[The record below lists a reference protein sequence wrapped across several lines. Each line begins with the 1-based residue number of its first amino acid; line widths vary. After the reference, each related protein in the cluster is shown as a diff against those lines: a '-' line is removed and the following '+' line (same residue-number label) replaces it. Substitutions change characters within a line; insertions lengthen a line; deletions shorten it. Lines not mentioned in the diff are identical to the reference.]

1 MSTNFSSE
9 THNVNSPSKWERD
22 YQSGEAGWD
31 IGTPTPVFQRLLRE
45 GALEQGALDGAL
57 ENAPYAGDLSRG
69 AIQFPPGRI
78 LVPCA
83 GRGHDAREF
92 ARHGFEVVAVDFAR
106 EAVEQMRA
114 LMDDASQYEI
124 WQGDLFQLPQEWNDT
139 FDYVLEYTCYCAIDP
154 QRREEYADMIARVLK
169 RGGKY
174 IALALPLNERV
185 GGPPFTVKPDELI
198 SQLTRRG
205 LKLLHREFPPDS
217 IKPRKG
223 NEELLVM
230 KKT

>member
-1 MSTNFSSE
+1 MDVPPETN
-9 THNVNSPSKWERD
+9 NVNSPSKWERD
-22 YQSGEAGWD
+22 YQRGEAGWD

-45 GALEQGALDGAL
+45 GALGTGAL
-57 ENAPYAGDLSRG
+57 ENAPYAEDLSRG
-69 AIQFPPGRI
+69 TLQFPPGRM
-78 LVPCA
+78 LVPGA

-92 ARHGFEVVAVDFAR
+92 ARQGFEVVAVDFAR
-106 EAVEQMRA
+106 DAVDAMRE
-114 LMDDASQYEI
+114 LMDDAALSGNATRHEI
-124 WQGDLFQLPQEWNDT
+124 WQGDLFQLPQEWNGT

-154 QRREEYADMIARVLK
+154 QRREEYVDMIARMLK

-174 IALALPLNERV
+174 IALALPLDQRA
-185 GGPPFTVKPDELI
+185 GGPPFTVNPDELI
-198 SQLTRRG
+198 AQLTQRG

-230 KKT
+230 EKT

>member
-1 MSTNFSSE
+1 MDVPPEIN
-9 THNVNSPSKWERD
+9 NVNSSSKWERD
-22 YQSGEAGWD
+22 YQRGTAGWD
-31 IGTPTPVFQRLLRE
+31 IGTPTPVFQRLIRSGE
-45 GALEQGALDGAL
+45 
-57 ENAPYAGDLSRG
+57 
-69 AIQFPPGRI
+69 FPPGRI

-124 WQGDLFQLPQEWNDT
+124 WQGDLFQLPQEWYGT

-169 RGGKY
+169 KGGKY

-205 LKLLHREFPPDS
+205 LKLLHREFPSDS

>member
-1 MSTNFSSE
+1 MAHSP
-9 THNVNSPSKWERD
+9 THDVNSPKKWERD
-22 YQSGEAGWD
+22 YQRGEAGWD

-45 GALEQGALDGAL
+45 GALGAGALGAGALGTGAL
-57 ENAPYAGDLSRG
+57 ENAPYAIAL
-69 AIQFPPGRI
+69 PPGKM

-106 EAVEQMRA
+106 DAVEQMRA
-114 LMDDASQYEI
+114 LMDDASRHEI
-124 WQGDLFQLPQEWNDT
+124 WQGDLFQLPQEWNGT

-154 QRREEYADMIARVLK
+154 TRRGEYADMIARMLK

-174 IALALPLNERV
+174 FALALPLTERA

-198 SQLTRRG
+198 AQLTQRG
-205 LKLLHREFPPDS
+205 MKLLHREFPPDS

-230 KKT
+230 EKT

>member
-1 MSTNFSSE
+1 MSTNSSSA
-9 THNVNSPSKWERD
+9 TNDVNLPAKWERD
-22 YQSGEAGWD
+22 YQRGTAGWD
-31 IGTPTPVFQRLLRE
+31 IGTPTPVFQRLIRSGE
-45 GALEQGALDGAL
+45 
-57 ENAPYAGDLSRG
+57 
-69 AIQFPPGRI
+69 FPPGRI

-124 WQGDLFQLPQEWNDT
+124 WQGDLFQLPQEWYGT

-169 RGGKY
+169 KGGKY

-205 LKLLHREFPPDS
+205 LKLLHREFPSDS

-230 KKT
+230 EKT

>member
-1 MSTNFSSE
+1 MSTNSSSA
-9 THNVNSPSKWERD
+9 TNDVNLPAKWERD
-22 YQSGEAGWD
+22 YQRGTAGWD
-31 IGTPTPVFQRLLRE
+31 IGTPTPVFQRLIRSGE
-45 GALEQGALDGAL
+45 
-57 ENAPYAGDLSRG
+57 
-69 AIQFPPGRI
+69 FPPGRI

-124 WQGDLFQLPQEWNDT
+124 WQGDLFQLPQEWYGT

-169 RGGKY
+169 KGGKY

-205 LKLLHREFPPDS
+205 LKLLHREFPSDS